1 MRIGSL
7 DNKDIILFRN
17 RRTHI
22 TGLAHHRA
30 ACVKVFEMRR
40 RFVIKYEVNMLCIP
54 KISTIVHMMPN
65 LNFISICLSEYG
77 KLVDISGGIKALSM
91 NIDRFTF
98 KCISLLLDPHQVAPG
113 LRPHA
118 LVHRGRTSLLALE
131 DCSESVS
138 CVAPLCKQVK
148 HY

>member
-1 MRIGSL
+1 
-7 DNKDIILFRN
+7 
-17 RRTHI
+17 
-22 TGLAHHRA
+22 
-30 ACVKVFEMRR
+30 
-40 RFVIKYEVNMLCIP
+40 
-54 KISTIVHMMPN
+54 MMPN

-131 DCSESVS
+131 NCSESVS
-138 CVAPLCKQVK
+138 CVAPLCKQAK
-148 HY
+148 QHYHYYHYLERKI